1 MRNKFFTLL
10 FAIVAS
16 TVLVNATTVTVNPG
30 SNSLQSAVAS
40 ATAGDVLELSNGT
53 FTEHGDFS
61 INKNLTIKAA
71 DGAKS
76 VISNLYYFKI
86 ESGAKVTFQG
96 IEFDGS
102 GASDHC
108 IRSYNGSTGTEEL
121 VLDNCAFHNYP
132 GYVIYTHRNTRKMH
146 SITIRNCIFKDNP
159 KYSVAVMY
167 EGSTAPSCDEVMVE
181 NSTFLNTTD
190 KYAAIYIM
198 AGNNTKLNVD
208 HCTFHNFDSAFVK
221 VDATA
226 TNVAISNCI
235 FAQPT
240 YRDAGPVVCSA
251 GTINNCLAYNCA
263 EYAEGPTVTACSVG
277 NPLFVDATHGDF
289 TLGAGS
295 PALNAGTESSNLGD
309 PFWWP
314 GEEPQPQPVS
324 GKYQIGDLYYNLDG
338 DNLTAEVTSQI
349 SDWPYWSTTIT
360 TAVIPA
366 SVTYNNVT
374 YSVTSI
380 GDKAF
385 SGCSGLTSVTIGNSV
400 TSIGE
405 WAFYDCWGL
414 TSVTI
419 GNSVTNI
426 GSSAFYGCT
435 GLTSVTIPNSVTSIG
450 SSAFYNVPNIV
461 YSGIAT
467 GSPWRAR
474 SVNGYVDG
482 YLVYSDDT
490 KTDLLAC
497 PSAATGEIVIPNSV
511 TSIGHGAFHFC
522 NNLTSIT
529 IPNSVTSIG
538 NRAFHSCS
546 GLTSVTIPNSVT
558 SIGSSAF
565 ESCSGLISIEWNATN
580 CSDFSYSY
588 SSPFYNIRSQ
598 ITSFTFGEA
607 VEHIPANLCYGM
619 NQMTSVTIPNS
630 VTSIGSSAFENCSG
644 LTSVIIG
651 NSVTNIG
658 SSAFSG
664 CTGLTSVTIPNSVTS
679 IGSRAFYGCSG
690 LTSVTIPNSITS
702 IEDYTFYGCSGLTSV
717 TIPNS
722 VTSIGNR
729 AFHSCTSL
737 TSVTIPNSVTS
748 IGSYAF
754 RGCTSMTSVT
764 IPNSITSIEDYTF
777 YGCSGLTSVTIPS
790 SVTSI
795 GNNAFEGC
803 NALTDIYA
811 TCGDLERIK
820 QLFNNDNR
828 VKYKPL
834 PYTITVNATNGSVS
848 IPQNSCENLLT
859 ATANHSYYFT
869 QWSDGITDN
878 PRAIE
883 LTQDTTFTA
892 EFSNLYNI
900 NVSCDEV
907 YGIID
912 GENGMFE
919 YLSEHTYE
927 AISNYGYHFVQWSD
941 GVTDNPRTI
950 TIIKDTSYQAIF
962 AKNTYSITKN
972 AEHGSVAGNDNAEYL
987 DNIILTAIPDYGYH
1001 FTQWS
1006 NGNTDNPRTI
1016 ELTQD
1021 TTFTAE
1027 FAKNTYTITT
1037 ESSYNERGTT
1047 TGGTSAL
1054 YLEQVEIAATANYG
1068 YHFARW
1074 NDNNTSNPRT
1084 ITITEDKTYTAIF
1097 AKNTYYITK
1106 IANSEQGSISGSSQA
1121 MYLDEVTL
1129 TASPKYGYH
1138 FTQWSD
1144 GITNNPR
1151 TFTITQDT
1159 TFTAEFAVDVTGLCG
1174 DDFALTW
1181 TYNASTKLLTI
1192 SGEGALAS
1200 NYTFGLQ
1207 APENMQNLAVE
1218 DGVTAI
1224 GDAAFKG
1231 KQLKTID
1238 LPNSLLSIG
1247 DSAFYDNDVLKNLTI
1262 PNSVTNIGV
1271 SAFEGGNRL
1280 VKIQLGENVE
1290 TIENGAFKNCPYILE
1305 VYAYME
1311 YPPIIDASVFT
1322 GCGDLSVIDCY
1333 VLEESMPFYR
1343 KTAVWKE
1350 FHLLAAPEPS
1360 PTAITNVQDDNVQT
1374 TKILRDNQI
1383 FILRGEKVYTLQG
1396 QEVR

>member
-1 MRNKFFTLL
+1 MKKHFLFLL
-10 FAIVAS
+10 VAIVAS
-16 TVLVNATTVTVNPG
+16 VGNLLAYDFEADGLYYSIISDKENEVALTFESVDYDYSWDYDQCFNLNPSLYPTIVNIPEVV
-30 SNSLQSAVAS
+30 VH
-40 ATAGDVLELSNGT
+40 NGT
-53 FTEHGDFS
+53 
-61 INKNLTIKAA
+61 
-71 DGAKS
+71 
-76 VISNLYYFKI
+76 
-86 ESGAKVTFQG
+86 
-96 IEFDGS
+96 
-102 GASDHC
+102 
-108 IRSYNGSTGTEEL
+108 
-121 VLDNCAFHNYP
+121 
-132 GYVIYTHRNTRKMH
+132 
-146 SITIRNCIFKDNP
+146 
-159 KYSVAVMY
+159 
-167 EGSTAPSCDEVMVE
+167 
-181 NSTFLNTTD
+181 
-190 KYAAIYIM
+190 
-198 AGNNTKLNVD
+198 
-208 HCTFHNFDSAFVK
+208 
-221 VDATA
+221 
-226 TNVAISNCI
+226 
-235 FAQPT
+235 
-240 YRDAGPVVCSA
+240 
-251 GTINNCLAYNCA
+251 
-263 EYAEGPTVTACSVG
+263 
-277 NPLFVDATHGDF
+277 
-289 TLGAGS
+289 
-295 PALNAGTESSNLGD
+295 
-309 PFWWP
+309 
-314 GEEPQPQPVS
+314 
-324 GKYQIGDLYYNLDG
+324 
-338 DNLTAEVTSQI
+338 
-349 SDWPYWSTTIT
+349 
-360 TAVIPA
+360 
-366 SVTYNNVT
+366 T

-380 GDKAF
+380 GSHAF
-385 SGCSGLTSVTIGNSV
+385 AN
-400 TSIGE
+400 
-405 WAFYDCWGL
+405 WRM
-414 TSVTI
+414 
-419 GNSVTNI
+419 
-426 GSSAFYGCT
+426 
-435 GLTSVTIPNSVTSIG
+435 LTSVTIPNSVTSIEVY
-450 SSAFYNVPNIV
+450 AFYDC
-461 YSGIAT
+461 YSLT
-467 GSPWRAR
+467 
-474 SVNGYVDG
+474 YVTI
-482 YLVYSDDT
+482 S
-490 KTDLLAC
+490 
-497 PSAATGEIVIPNSV
+497 NSV
-511 TSIGHGAFHFC
+511 TSIEENAFYGVKFMIYFGAVTGSPWGAIRCEHGYIDGWLVYRDETKTELISCLPEA
-522 NNLTSIT
+522 TGEISI
-529 IPNSVTSIG
+529 PESVTAIEDY
-538 NRAFHSCS
+538 AFNGRS
-546 GLTSVTIPNSVT
+546 GLTSVV
-558 SIGSSAF
+558 
-565 ESCSGLISIEWNATN
+565 
-580 CSDFSYSY
+580 
-588 SSPFYNIRSQ
+588 
-598 ITSFTFGEA
+598 
-607 VEHIPANLCYGM
+607 
-619 NQMTSVTIPNS
+619 
-630 VTSIGSSAFENCSG
+630 
-644 LTSVIIG
+644 
-651 NSVTNIG
+651 
-658 SSAFSG
+658 
-664 CTGLTSVTIPNSVTS
+664 
-679 IGSRAFYGCSG
+679 
-690 LTSVTIPNSITS
+690 
-702 IEDYTFYGCSGLTSV
+702 
-717 TIPNS
+717 
-722 VTSIGNR
+722 
-729 AFHSCTSL
+729 
-737 TSVTIPNSVTS
+737 IPNSVTS

-754 RGCTSMTSVT
+754 EYCTS
-764 IPNSITSIEDYTF
+764 
-777 YGCSGLTSVTIPS
+777 LTSVTIPS